1 MRGGENMVKKIA
13 AIIIGIISLSVIAMA
28 VAQLTV
34 SPDTVQNID
43 VGSIG
48 HYTLTLT
55 TSTDAKGGS
64 LHWHSDSALIWA
76 GIGAAPTGQ
85 TGDKSITMSSTCS
98 GGVCTQ
104 TFDLQVQPQS
114 GITLD
119 VVHDITV
126 DYLDQ
131 HGVAKAMVTASGNPV
146 PEVSTVL
153 LMTAG
158 LIGLVGLVRYK
169 RK

>member
-1 MRGGENMVKKIA
+1 MVKKIA

-28 VAQLTV
+28 VSQLTV
-34 SPDTVQNID
+34 SPDTVQDID
-43 VGSIG
+43 VGAIG

-55 TSTDAKGGS
+55 TSTDPIGGS
-64 LHWHSDSALIWA
+64 LHWHADDAKIWA
-76 GIGAAPTGQ
+76 GIDAAPTGQ
-85 TGDKSITMSSTCS
+85 TGDEPITTSSTCS
-98 GGVCTQ
+98 AGVCTQ

-114 GITLD
+114 GITLN

-126 DYLDQ
+126 DYLND

-146 PEVSTVL
+146 PEVSTGL
-153 LMTAG
+153 LVTTG